1 MPPAPPCLTS
11 RASLLIGPSPSPRAR
26 CPIPSPA
33 SRRRTWHE
41 LFPEYPHR
49 RPDCRT
55 GAGRGARH
63 GPGAD
68 PADPRAGGR
77 GHHRHRAGLRTGLL
91 ARQGCC
97 RARIP
102 VGRSHDRARGRPAG
116 RGRPDRRDDRGS
128 RPGHRHPRRR
138 LCADRRD
145 NVGPAP
151 RHHGDGD
158 CRHDRGRDRQRHGGP
173 GRGAG
178 GAGVSEM
185 AEQMHVAP
193 ALNTTEA
200 LLGRTYRELF
210 DTRAQ
215 LAEVIGQLQA
225 QRQQIEEL
233 TAAVDQLKAE
243 PKRADEP
250 G

>member
-1 MPPAPPCLTS
+1 
-11 RASLLIGPSPSPRAR
+11 
-26 CPIPSPA
+26 
-33 SRRRTWHE
+33 
-41 LFPEYPHR
+41 
-49 RPDCRT
+49 
-55 GAGRGARH
+55 
-63 GPGAD
+63 
-68 PADPRAGGR
+68 
-77 GHHRHRAGLRTGLL
+77 
-91 ARQGCC
+91 
-97 RARIP
+97 
-102 VGRSHDRARGRPAG
+102 
-116 RGRPDRRDDRGS
+116 
-128 RPGHRHPRRR
+128 
-138 LCADRRD
+138 
-145 NVGPAP
+145 
-151 RHHGDGD
+151 
-158 CRHDRGRDRQRHGGP
+158 
-173 GRGAG
+173 
-178 GAGVSEM
+178 M